1 LEVEIIGYSQRDRIF
16 IKEMDNSNLHTTEDK
31 EEEKNHDEDASFTPP
46 AFHDPGN
53 NNNNASTETDGKK
66 VDETTTHGK
75 SDGKKEEGAPTGT
88 QPAVVPLAAINKPD
102 PIAIPPQ
109 SEKKGPAPA
118 MSEKYHDPLIG
129 MSVKKA
135 NSDKAH
141 SAIHSEVHSPTDNA
155 KVGPAMTDAEKA
167 HERQGLTTVEA
178 EHLYETVGFNELP
191 YVEVSLFWMFFAQF
205 TGVMPFMLEL
215 ACVLALAVQSWIDFA
230 IIAAILIC
238 NGVLGFMEELKAKQS
253 LVKKASLPFI

>member
-1 LEVEIIGYSQRDRIF
+1 
-16 IKEMDNSNLHTTEDK
+16 MDNSNLHTIEEK
-31 EEEKNHDEDASFTPP
+31 GEEKNHDEDASFTPP
-46 AFHDPGN
+46 AFHDPN
-53 NNNNASTETDGKK
+53 SNNNNASTETDGKK
-66 VDETTTHGK
+66 VEVTATNGK
-75 SDGKKEEGAPTGT
+75 SDEKKEEGAPTVT
-88 QPAVVPLAAINKPD
+88 QPAAVPLAAINKPD
-102 PIAIPPQ
+102 LITIPAH
-109 SEKKGPAPA
+109 SEKKGPTPA

-135 NSDKAH
+135 ISDKA
-141 SAIHSEVHSPTDNA
+141 HSEVHSPADHTKA
-155 KVGPAMTDAEKA
+155 GGPVMTDAEKA
-167 HERQGLTTVEA
+167 HERQGLTTAEA

-253 LVKKASLPFI
+253 LVKELLFPFIYLF